1 MVRKLLIVDDDPKLR
16 AFLRAGLE
24 ESGYMCEAAKN
35 AEEALG
41 AIERVGRERFDL
53 ILLDVMMPGRSGW
66 DLLQEL
72 REAGDRT
79 PVIFLTARHEVSE
92 RVKGLRLGADDY
104 VIKPFEFG
112 ELLARIETSL
122 RRRAELT
129 TIQVG
134 DLHMDLAHR
143 VVNRAGDR
151 VELSPKEFEVLHVLA
166 ENASRVVSRT
176 ELLHTVWGIDFDPGT
191 NLVDVQVANLR
202 RKFDRTGPALIETVI
217 GEGYRLIP
225 VGAPE

>member
-24 ESGYMCEAAKN
+24 ESGYSCEASKN

-41 AIERVGRERFDL
+41 AIERAGRERFDL

-72 REAGDRT
+72 RETGDRT

-92 RVKGLRLGADDY
+92 RVKGLQLGADDY

-122 RRRAELT
+122 RRRRELT

-134 DLHMDLAHR
+134 DLHMDLVHR
-143 VVNRAGDR
+143 VVNRASER
-151 VELSPKEFEVLHVLA
+151 VELSPKEFEVLHALA
-166 ENASRVVSRT
+166 ENAGRVVSRT

-202 RKFDRTGPALIETVI
+202 RKYDRTGPAMIETVI
-217 GEGYRLIP
+217 GEGYRLVP
-225 VGAPE
+225 GGTLG